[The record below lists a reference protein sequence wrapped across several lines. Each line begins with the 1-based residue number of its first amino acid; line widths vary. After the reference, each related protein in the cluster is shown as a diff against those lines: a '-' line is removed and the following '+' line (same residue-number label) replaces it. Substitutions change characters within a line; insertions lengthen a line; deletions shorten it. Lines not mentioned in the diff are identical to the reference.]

1 MSLIMQTAWPTGDAT
16 RSALL
21 AQFLPDGFWTH
32 TAHLSADEGM
42 PGRAVDQAAA
52 EAGEVRVR
60 NPSPTTPGVGATSK
74 GDA

>member
-21 AQFLPDGFWTH
+21 AQFLPDGFCAH

-52 EAGEVRVR
+52 EAGEV
-60 NPSPTTPGVGATSK
+60 
-74 GDA
+74 